1 MIKKLLITLFFT
13 LLFGNL
19 SFAAGGDGSST
30 KSDYDKAVKLIKSA
44 KKYEADG
51 KIKKTRQSRYL
62 KLLGFHI

>member
-19 SFAAGGDGSST
+19 SFAAGGDGGST

-44 KKYEADG
+44 KKYETDG
-51 KIKKTRQSRYL
+51 KIKKNQA
-62 KLLGFHI
+62 KQIP